1 MVESNDG
8 FVISKKD
15 LELRGPGEILG
26 IRQSGIPTF
35 KLANMI
41 KHHDILSKT
50 QKDIEDLLLKY
61 KSGKYKE
68 IINFVNSKSKEI
80 FNGYKL
86 S

>member
-1 MVESNDG
+1 MVQSNDG

-41 KHHDILSKT
+41 KHNDILSNT
-50 QKDIEDLLLKY
+50 QKDIKDLLLKY
-61 KSGKYKE
+61 KTGE
-68 IINFVNSKSKEI
+68 DNDIINFVNSKSKEI